1 MRNVIEKQENMRLN
15 RVNSKQKWVCEW
27 FICLVK
33 KYCKKQPKIIE
44 HLHQQKIYYFSIYC
58 MYKMVDI
65 STETWN
71 KTGVSVI
78 SIHENDDVN
87 KTLLLLLCISGIS
100 KRWGGTNIYDL
111 IDKEIKEK
119 YKAEKMNELINQQIR
134 RYKIDRSRLIK
145 GSKQSMYISEVFA
158 IPIIMQTRLWKPE
171 IIKFRSDLGFN
182 QVNLI
187 L

>member
-1 MRNVIEKQENMRLN
+1 
-15 RVNSKQKWVCEW
+15 
-27 FICLVK
+27 
-33 KYCKKQPKIIE
+33 
-44 HLHQQKIYYFSIYC
+44 
-58 MYKMVDI
+58 MVDI

-100 KRWGGTNIYDL
+100 KRWRGTNIYDL

-119 YKAEKMNELINQQIR
+119 YKAEKMNDLINQQIR

-145 GSKQSMYISEVFA
+145 GSKQSMYISEVFT
-158 IPIIMQTRLWKPE
+158 IPIIMHFYT
-171 IIKFRSDLGFN
+171 N
-182 QVNLI
+182 
-187 L
+187 

>member
-1 MRNVIEKQENMRLN
+1 MGRY
-15 RVNSKQKWVCEW
+15 
-27 FICLVK
+27 
-33 KYCKKQPKIIE
+33 KYLWP
-44 HLHQQKIYYFSIYC
+44 
-58 MYKMVDI
+58 
-65 STETWN
+65 
-71 KTGVSVI
+71 
-78 SIHENDDVN
+78 
-87 KTLLLLLCISGIS
+87 
-100 KRWGGTNIYDL
+100 

-119 YKAEKMNELINQQIR
+119 YKAEKMNDLINQQIR

-171 IIKFRSDLGFN
+171 TIKFRSDLGFN